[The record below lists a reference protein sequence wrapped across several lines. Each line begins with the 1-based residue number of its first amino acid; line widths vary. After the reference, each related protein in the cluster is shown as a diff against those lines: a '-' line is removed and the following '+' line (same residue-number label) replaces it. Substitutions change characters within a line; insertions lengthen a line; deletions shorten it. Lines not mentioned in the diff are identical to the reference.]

1 MTLPHHGVAAPSRRL
16 WSRDYVLTML
26 TGHFLFVS
34 YTSMFTVIPNY
45 VKDLG
50 GENWH
55 VGVVVGAFGVLSLFV
70 RPYVGRLIAM
80 FGPKPVAVLGLAS
93 FALAALLYVLP
104 VNNWLEATPL
114 LANVPALA
122 FLWPVPVRMLRGI
135 GLAATPVATSTIVVN
150 LAPAARRAEALAY
163 MGIGIGTASMYSPFL
178 TDALASR
185 FGFSAAFFFASFA
198 ALLGCLFSMA
208 LSSQRTNPV
217 AAEPAGRREK
227 TPLIPRAA
235 ILPTLIFVSFTATT
249 GPVNSFMPIVV
260 AERELGNPGLFYTV
274 NSLVMMVSLLGS
286 GRVADRFGR
295 SSVILPGLVSVA
307 MGMFMLMYA
316 ANQLMFIGSAVLTG
330 WGFGLLQPGMQS
342 LVVDRV
348 TPRERGPAMATLQSA
363 WDIGNSG
370 TSFALG
376 PVATIFGAAS
386 TFGVVGLGAVAGAF
400 GFAAAFW
407 RDKPALPED
416 DDPAGSGDEAG
427 AQASAQ
433 PLAHTEGRGSAG
445 DGER

>member
-1 MTLPHHGVAAPSRRL
+1 MTLPHYSGAASSRRL

-26 TGHFLFVS
+26 IGHFLFVS

-55 VGVVVGAFGVLSLFV
+55 IGVVVGAFGVLSLFV

-104 VNNWLEATPL
+104 VNSWLEATPL

-122 FLWPVPVRMLRGI
+122 FLWPVPIRMLRGI

-163 MGIGIGTASMYSPFL
+163 MGIGIGTASLYSPFL

-185 FGFSAAFFFASFA
+185 FGFSAAFFFASLT
-198 ALLGCLFSMA
+198 ALLGCLLSMA

-217 AAEPAGRREK
+217 VAEPSGRREK

-260 AERELGNPGLFYTV
+260 AERALGNPGLFYTV

-295 SSVILPGLVSVA
+295 SSVILPGLISVA

-316 ANQLMFIGSAVLTG
+316 SSQLMFIGSAVLTG

-376 PVATIFGAAS
+376 PVATVFGAAS

-416 DDPAGSGDEAG
+416 DDGNTI
-427 AQASAQ
+427 
-433 PLAHTEGRGSAG
+433 HEGHEETRSAG
-445 DGER
+445 

>member
-1 MTLPHHGVAAPSRRL
+1 MRAPSRRL
-16 WSRDYVLTML
+16 WSADYVLTL
-26 TGHFLFVS
+26 LIGHFLFVS
-34 YTSMFTVIPNY
+34 YSSMFTVIPNY

-55 VGVVVGAFGVLSLFV
+55 VGVVVGSFGVLSLFV

-80 FGPKPVAVLGLAS
+80 FGPKPVAVWGIGS

-104 VNNWLEATPL
+104 VNSWLESTPL
-114 LANVPALA
+114 LASFPALA

-150 LAPAARRAEALAY
+150 LAPAVRRAEGLAY
-163 MGIGIGTASMYSPFL
+163 MGIGIGTASLYSPFL
-178 TDALASR
+178 TQLLADR
-185 FGFSAAFFFASFA
+185 FGFSAAFVFASFA
-198 ALLGCLFSMA
+198 ALLGCALA
-208 LSSQRTNPV
+208 LGLSSGRTNP
-217 AAEPAGRREK
+217 APAGHVGRREK

-274 NSLVMMVSLLGS
+274 NSLMMMLTLLGS

-307 MGMFMLMYA
+307 VGMFVLMYA
-316 ANQLMFIGSAVLTG
+316 SNQLMFLASAVLAG
-330 WGFGLLQPGMQS
+330 WGFGMLQPGMQS

-348 TPRERGPAMATLQSA
+348 TPRERGPALATFQSA

-386 TFGVVGLGAVAGAF
+386 TFGVVGLGAVAGAL
-400 GFAAAFW
+400 GFTAAFW

-416 DDPAGSGDEAG
+416 DD
-427 AQASAQ
+427 
-433 PLAHTEGRGSAG
+433 AHAIREGHEETRSAG
-445 DGER
+445 

>member
-1 MTLPHHGVAAPSRRL
+1 MTLPHYSGAASSRRL

-26 TGHFLFVS
+26 IGHFLFVS

-55 VGVVVGAFGVLSLFV
+55 IGVVVGAFGVLSLFV

-104 VNNWLEATPL
+104 VNAWLEATPL

-122 FLWPVPVRMLRGI
+122 FLWPVPIRMLRGI

-163 MGIGIGTASMYSPFL
+163 MGIGIGTASLYSPFL

-185 FGFSAAFFFASFA
+185 FGFSAAFFFASLT
-198 ALLGCLFSMA
+198 ALLGCLLSMA

-217 AAEPAGRREK
+217 VAEPSGRREK

-260 AERELGNPGLFYTV
+260 AERALGNPGLFYTV

-316 ANQLMFIGSAVLTG
+316 SNQLMFIGSAVLTG

-407 RDKPALPED
+407 RDKPALPVED
-416 DDPAGSGDEAG
+416 D
-427 AQASAQ
+427 
-433 PLAHTEGRGSAG
+433 AHTIHEETRSAG
-445 DGER
+445 

>member
-1 MTLPHHGVAAPSRRL
+1 MTLPPRGGAAPGRRL
-16 WSRDYVLTML
+16 WSIDYVLTLL

-34 YTSMFTVIPNY
+34 YSSMFTVIPNY

-55 VGVVVGAFGVLSLFV
+55 IGIVVGAFGVLSLFV
-70 RPYVGRLIAM
+70 RPYVGRLIAI
-80 FGPKPVAVLGLAS
+80 FGPKPVAVWGIGS

-104 VNNWLEATPL
+104 FNQWLEATPL
-114 LANVPALA
+114 LASFPALA
-122 FLWPVPVRMLRGI
+122 FLWPVPIRMLRGI

-150 LAPAARRAEALAY
+150 LAPAARRAEGLAY
-163 MGIGIGTASMYSPFL
+163 MGIGIGTASLYSPFL
-178 TDALASR
+178 AQLLSDR
-185 FGFSAAFFFASFA
+185 FGFGAAFFFAGA
-198 ALLGCLFSMA
+198 TALLGCLLA
-208 LSSQRTNPV
+208 AGISSYRTNPV

-274 NSLVMMVSLLGS
+274 NSLIQMVFLLGS
-286 GRVADRFGR
+286 GRVADRLGR
-295 SSVILPGLVSVA
+295 SSVILPGLVATAV
-307 MGMFMLMYA
+307 GMFVLMYA
-316 ANQLMFIGSAVLTG
+316 QNQLMLIASAVLSG
-330 WGFGLLQPGMQS
+330 GGFGLMQPGMQS

-348 TPRERGPAMATLQSA
+348 TSRERGPALATFQSA

-376 PVATIFGAAS
+376 PVATVFGAAS
-386 TFGVVGLGAVAGAF
+386 TFGVVGFGAVAGAL
-400 GFAAAFW
+400 GFTAAFW
-407 RDKPALPED
+407 RDKPELPVED
-416 DDPAGSGDEAG
+416 DG

-433 PLAHTEGRGSAG
+433 PLPHTEGSDRGG
-445 DGER
+445 DGEG